1 MKMRFKYIF
10 LQVIFMISLL
20 ADVEQELE
28 NKNLTKQ
35 LEQFQQ
41 QLKEVESK
49 LKTIS
54 ETVENLQKALSNISD
69 FQNKLWL

>member
-54 ETVENLQKALSNISD
+54 ETVEKLQKALSNISD
-69 FQNKLWL
+69 IQNKL

>member
-10 LQVIFMISLL
+10 LQVIFMISLF
-20 ADVEQELE
+20 ADVEQEFE

-54 ETVENLQKALSNISD
+54 ETVEKFQKALSNISD
-69 FQNKLWL
+69 IQNKL

>member
-10 LQVIFMISLL
+10 LQVIFMISLF
-20 ADVEQELE
+20 ADVEQEFE

-54 ETVENLQKALSNISD
+54 ETVEKLQKALSNISD
-69 FQNKLWL
+69 IQNKL